1 MLVEAL
7 SVLMMNTSNVSLD
20 EYKYIAENQPKSK
33 IEKNTKYDF
42 FLTIKEKDNL
52 NNISHEFI
60 ETISLFRDYKEE
72 VFKNNFERWEIEEA
86 SNLLSLLKY
95 TISENSKMAILW
107 TKEIK
112 HYKKYPSIAEK
123 AKQISQIH
131 KEIADFN
138 KQYLQRA
145 KEADEAS
152 KFMDTFLVENQE
164 VLEALA

>member
-33 IEKNTKYDF
+33 IEKNKNYDF
-42 FLTIKEKDNL
+42 SLTAKEKEYI
-52 NNISHEFI
+52 NNICQNII
-60 ETISLFRDYKEE
+60 EKVSLFRDYNEE
-72 VFKNNFERWEIEEA
+72 VLKNNFERWEIEEA
-86 SNLLSLLKY
+86 SNLLSLIKY
-95 TISENSKMAILW
+95 IIIENIEIITFLE
-107 TKEIK
+107 KEVK
-112 HYKKYPSIAEK
+112 LYKKYTSITNK
-123 AKQISQIH
+123 LKQISQIT

-152 KFMDTFLVENQE
+152 KFMDTFLLENQE